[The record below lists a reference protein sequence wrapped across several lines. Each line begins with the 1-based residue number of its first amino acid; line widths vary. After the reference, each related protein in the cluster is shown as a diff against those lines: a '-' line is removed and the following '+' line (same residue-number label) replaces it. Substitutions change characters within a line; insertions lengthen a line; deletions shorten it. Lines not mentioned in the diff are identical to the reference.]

1 MIQLTQ
7 IKKVF
12 KQDDSEVMALDN
24 VSLQIEQ
31 GDIFGIIGYS
41 GAGKSTLIRC
51 INGLEKPSSGKVEV
65 MGYEIGQLTEKELM
79 GVRKEIGMIFQHFNL
94 MQSKSVFDN
103 IIFPLK
109 HTQLS
114 KQDKEKRVKELLE
127 LVGLEDKRKAYP
139 SQLSG
144 GQKQRVAIARA
155 LATNPKILL
164 CDEATSALDPQTT
177 RSILELLKQINKKL
191 GITVVLITH
200 QMEVTNPKILLCDE
214 ATSALDPQTTRS
226 ILELLKQINKKLGIT
241 VVLITHQM
249 EVIKEICTKV
259 AVMEKGKILETGS
272 LVEVF
277 GEPKS
282 HITKEFVNKAFH
294 YERFNQPKSG
304 EVAKLL
310 HLKYIGE
317 VSGKPLIS
325 DISRRFNVE
334 ANITVGNIEKLQD
347 TWIGNLVIDLQG
359 KLDNLEQAIDYLK
372 AENVEMEVIEDERI
386 TNTNYA

>member
-1 MIQLTQ
+1 MIE
-7 IKKVF
+7 IKNINKTFGEGQGKV
-12 KQDDSEVMALDN
+12 EALKEITL
-24 VSLQIEQ
+24 SIEER
-31 GDIFGIIGYS
+31 DIFGIIGYS

-51 INGLEKPSSGKVEV
+51 INGLEKPSSG
-65 MGYEIGQLTEKELM
+65 EINVLGKNINELKEKELRTI
-79 GVRKEIGMIFQHFNL
+79 RKDIGMIFQHFNL
-94 MQSKSVFDN
+94 MGSRDIYDN
-103 IIFPLK
+103 IAFPLK
-109 HTQLS
+109 GRAMS
-114 KQDKEKRVKELLE
+114 SIEKKEKVKKLLQ
-127 LVGLEDKRKAYP
+127 LVGLEDKEKAYP

-155 LATNPKILL
+155 LATEPKILL
-164 CDEATSALDPQTT
+164 CDEATSALDPMTT
-177 RSILELLKQINKKL
+177 KSILQLLKKINEEL
-191 GITVVLITH
+191 GITI
-200 QMEVTNPKILLCDE
+200 
-214 ATSALDPQTTRS
+214 
-226 ILELLKQINKKLGIT
+226 
-241 VVLITHQM
+241 VLITHQM

-259 AVMEKGKILETGS
+259 AVMEKGRILETGS
-272 LVEVF
+272 LVEIF

-294 YERFNQPKSG
+294 YERFNQPKPG